1 VVLALGAAGAVL
13 AVCPRRR
20 ASGKDHRR
28 SIGVLVLL
36 LVLAWFFSFLPFA
49 IASRYRVPVVPLLLL
64 LAAHFACETSG
75 WIRERRYRRAF
86 LWISG
91 AALLGAGAAVN
102 GAAYHPNFGRW
113 HYQRGI
119 SWQVLQQ
126 PEKAIPEF
134 KAALEYKPRW
144 AAVTN
149 DLGAALA
156 STGRLA
162 ESTSWFRRSVL
173 IDPRDAAVHCNLAW
187 ALELQGQDRESLAE
201 YRQASELL
209 PGYDAARRGVQRIE
223 SRLSREHVAVR

>member
-1 VVLALGAAGAVL
+1 MEGERVYYPVLRLNPWSFPVVLALGAAGAVL

-75 WIRERRYRRAF
+75 WIRERR
-86 LWISG
+86 
-91 AALLGAGAAVN
+91 
-102 GAAYHPNFGRW
+102 YHPNFGRW